1 VIAIGGITAERAAL
15 CRAAGAHGVA
25 VVGAIAAAA
34 DPRQAT
40 AELLEAVG
48 ESPAAEG
55 EDGSG
60 ARDPGLLRGVGG
72 A

>member
-15 CRAAGAHGVA
+15 CREAGAHGVA

-34 DPRQAT
+34 DPKQAT
-40 AELLEAVG
+40 VELLEAVG
-48 ESPAAEG
+48 ESP
-55 EDGSG
+55 DSTV
-60 ARDPGLLRGVGG
+60 ARDDRSLLRGVGE